1 MSVDLSVEGIE
12 KGFPGTADAAGRLV
26 LGGVS
31 FTAPA
36 GSVICV
42 LGPSGCGKTTLL
54 RIAAGLESPDR
65 GRVTIGNRAVRGP
78 MREIGYISQESTL
91 LPWRTV
97 LGNVELGLEFAGVPT
112 EGRRATALRH
122 LDLVELA
129 GFDGYHPKQISGG
142 MKQKVALARSLAVE
156 PRVLLMDEP
165 FAALDAQT
173 RNALQEVLLHVLERT
188 RTTVVFVTHN
198 VDEAVFL
205 GDIVVC
211 LTAQPTRVGKSVE
224 VRVPRPR
231 DRTGPELNAL
241 RKELLVFLAAERL
254 KAHPLQGES
263 GLLPPPLVDARPG
276 NKPDGSRVV

>member
-1 MSVDLSVEGIE
+1 MSVELRVEGVE
-12 KGFPGTADAAGRLV
+12 KGFPDGAAGAGRV
-26 LGGVS
+26 ILGGVS
-31 FTAPA
+31 FAAPA
-36 GSVICV
+36 GSVVCV

-54 RIAAGLESPDR
+54 RIIAGLESPDR
-65 GRVTIGNRAVRGP
+65 GRVTIGERVVRGT
-78 MREIGYISQESTL
+78 MREIGYITQESTL

-97 LGNVELGLEFAGVPT
+97 LGNVELGLEFAGVPL
-112 EGRRATALRH
+112 EERRATARRH
-122 LDLVELA
+122 LGLVELA
-129 GFDGYHPKQISGG
+129 GFESYHPKQISGG

-156 PRVLLMDEP
+156 PRVLLLDEP

-205 GDIVVC
+205 GDIVIC
-211 LTAQPTRVGKSVE
+211 MTAQPTRVGKSVE

-241 RKELLVFLAAERL
+241 RKELLAFLAEERL
-254 KAHPLQGES
+254 KLRTFA
-263 GLLPPPLVDARPG
+263 LPE
-276 NKPDGSRVV
+276 GSRVE

>member
-1 MSVDLSVEGIE
+1 VSVDLGVEAVE
-12 KGFPGTADAAGRLV
+12 KCFPGATGGAGRLV

-31 FTAPA
+31 FAAPA

-54 RIAAGLESPDR
+54 RIIAGLESPDR
-65 GRVTIGNRAVRGP
+65 GRVIIGDRVVRGT
-78 MREIGYISQESTL
+78 MREIGYITQESTL

-97 LGNVELGLEFAGVPT
+97 LSNVELGLEFNGVSPQ
-112 EGRRATALRH
+112 ERRATARRH
-122 LDLVELA
+122 LELVELA
-129 GFDGYHPKQISGG
+129 GFDSYYPKQISGG
-142 MKQKVALARSLAVE
+142 MKQKVALARSLAVQ

-173 RNALQEVLLHVLERT
+173 RNALQEVLLHVLECT

-205 GDIVVC
+205 GDTVVC
-211 LTAQPTRVGKSVE
+211 MTAHPSRVGKTVE
-224 VRVPRPR
+224 VKVPRPR

-241 RKELLVFLAAERL
+241 RKELLGFLADERL
-254 KAHPLQGES
+254 KSQTARGE
-263 GLLPPPLVDARPG
+263 GELLPPAPDAARPVETRG
-276 NKPDGSRVV
+276 GSRTG

>member
-1 MSVDLSVEGIE
+1 MELSVEGVE
-12 KGFPGTADAAGRLV
+12 KSFAGIGDAAGADRVV

-31 FTAPA
+31 FAAPA
-36 GSVICV
+36 GGIVCV

-54 RIAAGLESPDR
+54 RIIAGLETPDR
-65 GRVTIGNRAVRGP
+65 GRVTIGERVVSGP
-78 MREIGYISQESTL
+78 LREIGYITQEPTL

-97 LGNVELGLEFAGVPT
+97 LSNVELGLEIAGVPP
-112 EGRRATALRH
+112 EERRARARRYLE
-122 LDLVELA
+122 LVELA

-156 PRVLLMDEP
+156 PRVLLLDEP

-173 RNALQEVLLHVLERT
+173 RNALQEVLLHVLECT

-205 GDIVVC
+205 GDSVVC
-211 LTAQPTRVGKSVE
+211 LTAQPTRVGTSVA
-224 VRVPRPR
+224 VDVTRPR

-241 RKELLVFLAAERL
+241 RKQLLAFLAEQRRASLPAHGGSGPQVPGSCAQPPGSVSEVWRAE
-254 KAHPLQGES
+254 
-263 GLLPPPLVDARPG
+263 
-276 NKPDGSRVV
+276 

>member
-1 MSVDLSVEGIE
+1 VSVDLRVEGVE
-12 KGFPGTADAAGRLV
+12 KGFPGAAVGAGRLV

-36 GSVICV
+36 GGIVCV

-54 RIAAGLESPDR
+54 RIIAGLESSDR
-65 GRVTIGNRAVRGP
+65 GRVTIGDRLVSGTG
-78 MREIGYISQESTL
+78 REIGYITQEATL

-97 LGNVELGLEFAGVPT
+97 LSNVELGLEFAGVSP
-112 EGRRATALRH
+112 EQRRAAARRQLE
-122 LDLVELA
+122 LVELT
-129 GFDGYHPKQISGG
+129 GFEEYHPKQISGG
-142 MKQKVALARSLAVE
+142 MKQKVALARALAVE

-173 RNALQEVLLHVLERT
+173 RNALQEMLLHVLERT

-205 GDIVVC
+205 GDTVVC
-211 LTAQPTRVGKSVE
+211 LTAQPSRVGKSVA

-231 DRTGPELNAL
+231 DRTGSELNAL
-241 RKELLVFLAAERL
+241 RKELLGFLAEERL
-254 KAHPLQGES
+254 KSRPAPGDGDLLQ
-263 GLLPPPLVDARPG
+263 PAPDAARPG
-276 NKPDGSRVV
+276 RPRRGSRAT

>member
-1 MSVDLSVEGIE
+1 VELIVEGVE
-12 KGFPGTADAAGRLV
+12 KRYAATAGGVGRQV

-36 GSVICV
+36 GAIVCV

-54 RIAAGLESPDR
+54 RIIAGLEAADR
-65 GRVTIGNRAVRGP
+65 GRVVVGERVVAGP
-78 MREIGYISQESTL
+78 LREVGYITQEPTL

-97 LGNVELGLEFAGVPT
+97 LSNVELGLEISGVPP
-112 EGRRATALRH
+112 EERRAAAQRL
-122 LDLVELA
+122 LELVELS
-129 GFDGYHPKQISGG
+129 GFGGYYPKRISGG
-142 MKQKVALARSLAVE
+142 MKQKAALARSLVVD

-173 RNALQEVLLHVLERT
+173 RNALQEMLLHVLERT

-205 GDIVVC
+205 GDTVVC
-211 LTAQPTRVGKSVE
+211 LSAYPTRVGKTVE
-224 VRVPRPR
+224 VAVPRPR

-241 RKELLVFLAAERL
+241 RKELLAFLAQERL
-254 KAHPLQGES
+254 KVQAEG
-263 GLLPPPLVDARPG
+263 GDAP
-276 NKPDGSRVV
+276 

>member
-1 MSVDLSVEGIE
+1 MSVDLRVEGVE
-12 KGFPGTADAAGRLV
+12 KGFPGGAAGAGRLV

-36 GSVICV
+36 GSILCV

-54 RIAAGLESPDR
+54 RIISGLETPDR
-65 GRVTIGNRAVRGP
+65 GRVMIGDRVIAGP
-78 MREIGYISQESTL
+78 APEIGYITQEPTL

-97 LGNVELGLEFAGVPT
+97 LGNVELGLEFAGVPR
-112 EGRRATALRH
+112 EKRRAAALQH
-122 LDLVELA
+122 LGLVELA

-156 PRVLLMDEP
+156 PRVLLLDEP

-205 GDIVVC
+205 GDAVVC
-211 LTAQPTRVGKSVE
+211 MTAQPTRVGKFVE
-224 VRVPRPR
+224 VNVPRPR

-241 RKELLVFLAAERL
+241 RKELLVFLAEERL
-254 KAHPLQGES
+254 KARLAGQENS
-263 GLLPPPLVDARPG
+263 LLPPPPAAARSVG
-276 NKPDGSRVV
+276 MFDGSRGQ

>member
-1 MSVDLSVEGIE
+1 VELIVEGVE
-12 KGFPGTADAAGRLV
+12 KAFAEVAAGARRPI

-31 FTAPA
+31 FAAPA
-36 GSVICV
+36 GSILAV

-54 RIAAGLESPDR
+54 RIIAGLERPDA
-65 GRVTIGNRAVRGP
+65 GRVTVGGRAVAGP
-78 MREIGYISQESTL
+78 KPEVGYITQEPTL

-97 LGNVELGLEFAGVPT
+97 LGNVELGLEFAGVPL
-112 EGRRATALRH
+112 EQRRARAREYLA
-122 LDLVELA
+122 LVELA
-129 GFDGYHPKQISGG
+129 GFEGYHPKQISGG

-156 PRVLLMDEP
+156 PRVLLLDEP

-205 GDIVVC
+205 GDAVVC
-211 LTAQPTRVGKSVE
+211 MTAQPTRVGKFVA
-224 VRVPRPR
+224 VNVPRPR

-241 RKELLVFLAAERL
+241 RKELLVFLAEERL
-254 KAHPLQGES
+254 KARLAGQENS
-263 GLLPPPLVDARPG
+263 LPPPAAARAVG
-276 NKPDGSRVV
+276 MFDGSRVQ

>member
-1 MSVDLSVEGIE
+1 MDLRVEGVE
-12 KGFPGTADAAGRLV
+12 KGFAGAAGGAGRLI

-31 FTAPA
+31 FAAPA
-36 GSVICV
+36 GGIVCV

-54 RIAAGLESPDR
+54 RIIAGLETPDR
-65 GRVTIGNRAVRGP
+65 GRVAVGDHVVSGT
-78 MREIGYISQESTL
+78 MREIGYITQEPTL

-97 LGNVELGLEFAGVPT
+97 LGNVELGLEFAGVPL
-112 EGRRATALRH
+112 EERRATARRH
-122 LDLVELA
+122 LEFVELA

-142 MKQKVALARSLAVE
+142 MKQKVALARALAVE

-205 GDIVVC
+205 GDMVVC
-211 LTAQPTRVGKSVE
+211 LTAQPTRVGKSVD
-224 VRVPRPR
+224 VKVPRPR

-241 RKELLVFLAAERL
+241 RKELLAFLAEQRL
-254 KAHPLQGES
+254 ASQRMQE
-263 GLLPPPLVDARPG
+263 
-276 NKPDGSRVV
+276 KPDPQLPGAAAAPTGGKPEGASAK

>member
-1 MSVDLSVEGIE
+1 MELRVEGVE
-12 KGFPGTADAAGRLV
+12 KGFPGTSGDAGRLI

-31 FTAPA
+31 FAAPD
-36 GSVICV
+36 GGIVCV

-54 RIAAGLESPDR
+54 RIIAGLERADR
-65 GRVTIGNRAVRGP
+65 GRVTIGDRVVSGT
-78 MREIGYISQESTL
+78 MREIGYITQETTL

-97 LGNVELGLEFAGVPT
+97 LSNVELGLEFAGVSPAQ
-112 EGRRATALRH
+112 RRATARRCLE
-122 LDLVELA
+122 LVELA
-129 GFDGYHPKQISGG
+129 GFDGYHLKQISGG
-142 MKQKVALARSLAVE
+142 MKQKVALARALAVE

-205 GDIVVC
+205 GDRVVC
-211 LTAQPTRVGKSVE
+211 MTAQPTRVGKSVE

-241 RKELLVFLAAERL
+241 RKELLAFLAEQRL
-254 KAHPLQGES
+254 NSRTAPVEADLQPPGAAAGS
-263 GLLPPPLVDARPG
+263 PGTLPNEARA
-276 NKPDGSRVV
+276 K